1 MRQKLSSFAGRAR
14 AYWDNPFVRFSAFY
28 TFLFGAGAFVLPFYA
43 VYLQS
48 LGWSGTEIG
57 ALTLVQRLTS
67 FLSSPAIGWI
77 ADKTKRHRLVVFATC
92 VGTPLL
98 TGLIPALADSHA
110 GVWIAI
116 LLSTIVRSGTVPIC
130 DRSIVRWFKLR
141 GATSSRYGRVRL
153 WGAVGWGLGSLLVGF
168 IVDAAANYNALFIS
182 HAVCFVVAVFPL
194 MFSLQFP
201 PLDEEEAAG
210 KVPPPTDKEEDGA
223 PAIMTPLDDVAAAT
237 INGEAEAGPTEVA
250 APKGKLLSVDTAVF
264 FTIVLAQGIFMGIIA
279 TALFLFLTELG
290 ASTSLLGG
298 TLLATCVSEVP
309 FFFFS
314 EKIVAKLT
322 PHGVL
327 VFASWCLALRL
338 VLYSA
343 LPHYPIELILPV
355 ELLHGVTYAL
365 MWSAAVSFAAHVATP
380 KTEATLQGVLGGLY
394 FGAGSGVG
402 GAIGGWAYQTYGG
415 VQTFQTAA
423 LINVGIASIFTAAL
437 FGSKIVARIQERCGR
452 GGGTAYRHLP
462 EDESSTAP
470 EKPTLEL

>member
-1 MRQKLSSFAGRAR
+1 MPTKVSVLVDRAR
-14 AYWDNPFVRFSAFY
+14 TFWDNPFVRFSAFY
-28 TFLFGAGAFVLPFYA
+28 TFLFGAGAFVLPFYV

-77 ADKTKRHRLVVFATC
+77 ADRTKRHRLVVFATC

-98 TGLIPALADSHA
+98 TGLIPALAGSHV

-141 GATSSRYGRVRL
+141 GATSARYGRVRL
-153 WGAVGWGLGSLLVGF
+153 WGAVGWGLGSLLVGL
-168 IVDAAANYNALFIS
+168 IVDAVGHELNALFIS

-201 PLDEEEAAG
+201 PLADDELA
-210 KVPPPTDKEEDGA
+210 PPPADAREDGA
-223 PAIMTPLDDVAAAT
+223 PAIMTPLDDAAAAAV
-237 INGEAEAGPTEVA
+237 NGEAEVEVVA
-250 APKGKLLSVDTAVF
+250 EKGKLLSAGSAIF

-290 ASTSLLGG
+290 ASTTLLGG

-338 VLYSA
+338 LLYSA
-343 LPHYPIELILPV
+343 LPDYPLIELILPV

-402 GAIGGWAYQTYGG
+402 GAIGGWAYQSSGG
-415 VQTFQTAA
+415 VRTFQTAA
-423 LINVGIASIFTAAL
+423 LIKVGIASLFSAAL
-437 FGSKIVARIQERCGR
+437 FGSKIVARIKERARAAGDIDALLR
-452 GGGTAYRHLP
+452 TTRRRNP
-462 EDESSTAP
+462 
-470 EKPTLEL
+470 PTP